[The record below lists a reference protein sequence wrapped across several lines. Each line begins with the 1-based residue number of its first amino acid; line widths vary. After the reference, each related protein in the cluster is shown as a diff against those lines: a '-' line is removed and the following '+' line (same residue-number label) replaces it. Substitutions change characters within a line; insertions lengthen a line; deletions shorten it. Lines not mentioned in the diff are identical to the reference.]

1 MSLFLSIPVF
11 SACCRVIY
19 SVLADFFA
27 VGKHSRVAVSILLL
41 SLGQMLAF
49 ADAAS
54 PLAGA
59 MASTI
64 VSPMPEP
71 GVPAGLI
78 FENMRTPYIFW
89 VELEAG
95 KLHLLERQASG
106 TYVRR
111 TTRPISIGKNGIGK
125 KVEGDSRTPVG
136 VYQFTSFLAD
146 EGLDDYYGAGAYP
159 VNFPNSW
166 DRLKQRSGHGI
177 WLHGLPKGV
186 SSRPPR
192 DSEGCVIIDNPSFV
206 ALGEFVTT
214 GESLV
219 VLSRSMT
226 WLAPGTAQ
234 PAGDI
239 VAAIEAWRLAWEA
252 NKHDDYL
259 ANYHADFSDSR
270 RDLAEWSA
278 YKKGVN
284 RYKKS
289 INVSLS
295 QMSVVVYPGE
305 ENLVVVR
312 FYQDYS
318 SSNYQWQGWKQL
330 LWRRDDQGVWRILY
344 EGNG

>member
-1 MSLFLSIPVF
+1 MSDFLPFGKCSLMAISLLVLSLVQVP
-11 SACCRVIY
+11 
-19 SVLADFFA
+19 VLADP
-27 VGKHSRVAVSILLL
+27 
-41 SLGQMLAF
+41 
-49 ADAAS
+49 AS

-59 MASTI
+59 MASAI
-64 VSPMPEP
+64 MSPMPEP

-78 FENMRTPYIFW
+78 FENMQTPYLFW

-95 KLHLLERQASG
+95 KLHVLERQASG

-125 KVEGDSRTPVG
+125 QVEGDSRTPVG

-186 SSRPPR
+186 DSRPPR
-192 DSEGCVIIDNPSFV
+192 DSEGCVIIDNPSFA
-206 ALGEFVTT
+206 ALREFVTT

-219 VLSRSMT
+219 VLSRNMT
-226 WLAPGTAQ
+226 WLAPGSAQ

-239 VAAIEAWRLAWEA
+239 VGAIEGWRRAWEA
-252 NKHDDYL
+252 NKHDVYI

-270 RDLAEWSA
+270 RDLAQWSA
-278 YKKGVN
+278 YKQRVN
-284 RYKKS
+284 RFKKS
-289 INVSLS
+289 IDVSLS
-295 QMSVVVYPGE
+295 QMSVVSYPGE
-305 ENLVVVR
+305 ENLVAVR
-312 FYQDYS
+312 FYQNYS
-318 SSNYQWQGWKQL
+318 SDNYQWRGWKQL
-330 LWRRDDQGVWRILY
+330 LWRRDDAGVWRILY